1 MTKARLHS
9 NWTLG
14 ETDCTDDSTVS
25 GVILPEP
32 GVNVQ
37 AQLEAAVNEV
47 VSEPREG
54 EPENTQRRVE
64 RPVIPWPT
72 TDRTP
77 ASEFTT
83 PYFFTMAFPCL
94 FSYGKSDFHINRSVT
109 CPSLHDWG
117 EHLLWYQDGRFARHK
132 V

>member
-37 AQLEAAVNEV
+37 GQVEAAVNEV

-77 ASEFTT
+77 AVYHSV
-83 PYFFTMAFPCL
+83 L
-94 FSYGKSDFHINRSVT
+94 FYDGI
-109 CPSLHDWG
+109 SLFVSIWK
-117 EHLLWYQDGRFARHK
+117 GRFPHK
-132 V
+132 LASDLSFTA

>member
-37 AQLEAAVNEV
+37 AQVEAAVNEV
-47 VSEPREG
+47 VSEPSEG
-54 EPENTQRRVE
+54 EPENTRRRGE

-72 TDRTP
+72 TETTP

-83 PYFFTMAFPCL
+83 PYFFRMAFPCL
-94 FSYGKSDFHINRSVT
+94 FPYGKGINYKPASDMSFT
-109 CPSLHDWG
+109 
-117 EHLLWYQDGRFARHK
+117 A
-132 V
+132 

>member
-37 AQLEAAVNEV
+37 AQVEAAVNEV

-64 RPVIPWPT
+64 PVIPWPT
-72 TDRTP
+72 TDTTP
-77 ASEFTT
+77 ACLPLRTFLRWH
-83 PYFFTMAFPCL
+83 FLVCFPMERVI
-94 FSYGKSDFHINRSVT
+94 ST
-109 CPSLHDWG
+109 
-117 EHLLWYQDGRFARHK
+117 
-132 V
+132 